1 MRKIDSNSEL
11 MTTREVGEVLGVAV
25 RTVQLWVE
33 SGVLPA
39 WRTAGGHRR
48 IARSAVERL
57 TRERSDMLVP
67 VVHGQPA
74 AGDRPLRLLVVED
87 DADLRQLFSMVVEG
101 WSFPVELSTA
111 SDGFQGLVRIGQ
123 WMPDMVVTDLNMP
136 GMNGFEMVRSLR
148 AGGVSFVGLQVVV
161 MNIWA
166 TWCAPCVLEMPT
178 LAALQKSYA
187 GKPVKVVTVSVDQA
201 DDLAKAQAF
210 IAKHAPLDFYIDRER
225 KISFVLTP
233 PAPGMPTTVIYGP
246 DGMERARLAGEADW
260 TSAEAK
266 AVIDAVLG
274 GG

>member
-1 MRKIDSNSEL
+1 MSENPAAKPSGGFL
-11 MTTREVGEVLGVAV
+11 KWALWGAAALGVAAV
-25 RTVQLWVE
+25 LYIIGAALIKP
-33 SGVLPA
+33 SGGGDLERLAKGEMAKLEVPLEPA
-39 WRTAGGHRR
+39 RAPSHVFYDVGGNPVR
-48 IARSAVERL
+48 IA
-57 TRERSDMLVP
+57 DFK
-67 VVHGQPA
+67 G
-74 AGDRPLRLLVVED
+74 
-87 DADLRQLFSMVVEG
+87 
-101 WSFPVELSTA
+101 
-111 SDGFQGLVRIGQ
+111 
-123 WMPDMVVTDLNMP
+123 
-136 GMNGFEMVRSLR
+136 
-148 AGGVSFVGLQVVV
+148 QVVV

-246 DGMERARLAGEADW
+246 DGVERARLAGEADW

-266 AVIDAVLG
+266 AVIDAVLDG
-274 GG
+274 G

>member
-67 VVHGQPA
+67 VVNGQPA
-74 AGDRPLRLLVVED
+74 AGDRALRLLVVED

-148 AGGVSFVGLQVVV
+148 AGGVSFAGLQVVAV
-161 MNIWA
+161 
-166 TWCAPCVLEMPT
+166 T
-178 LAALQKSYA
+178 ALSPGDVADRGGLPEGTALFQ
-187 GKPVKVVTVSVDQA
+187 KPVDFA
-201 DDLAKAQAF
+201 AIELLARNRQ
-210 IAKHAPLDFYIDRER
+210 L
-225 KISFVLTP
+225 SL
-233 PAPGMPTTVIYGP
+233 
-246 DGMERARLAGEADW
+246 
-260 TSAEAK
+260 
-266 AVIDAVLG
+266 
-274 GG
+274 